1 MLLIIQCIV
10 CCVIFT
16 LIILPAQYKDPLCMI
31 ASYPPAVRKR
41 VSELPQYRDVVTEK
55 EKKHMGKKVFGIFF
69 FSGVLAAVAYVSGCR
84 SFSETFLHVFV
95 LFFAVNIYDMI
106 VLDWG
111 VFCHS
116 QKLRI
121 PGTEDMDKEYKD
133 KLFHVRGAA
142 IGCVLGLLVACLS
155 GCIVHFALL

>member
-1 MLLIIQCIV
+1 MLLLIQCIV

-16 LIILPAQYKDPLCMI
+16 LIILPAQYKDPICMI

-41 VSELPQYRDVVTEK
+41 VSELSQYKDVVAEK
-55 EKKHMGKKVFGIFF
+55 EKKHKGKKVLGIFF
-69 FSGVLAAVAYVSGCR
+69 FAGVLAAVAYVSGCR
-84 SFSETFLHVFV
+84 NFAETFFHVFV
-95 LFFAVNIYDMI
+95 LFFAVNIYDML

-142 IGCVLGLLVACLS
+142 IGCMLGLIVASLS
-155 GCIVHFALL
+155 GCIVHLALL